1 MRWRTR
7 MFAPLTLAAIACG
20 RAPSLDTRTFHLK
33 YIRAEQARDIIIPYI
48 FADRPDAKGTLSYS
62 ASTITV
68 RETRDNLEKIARVLA
83 QYDVPGPMVRLTFH
97 LIQADGAASS
107 DPAIVDVEPT
117 LRKLF
122 RFRGYRLVQEGIFSV
137 TEGGSVTQQ
146 LGTGTYSVAAGIRR
160 VAGVG
165 DSATVEF
172 GVQLSGR
179 DVRFET
185 QVALPAG
192 KTAVLGNVGES
203 PKGTLILTVKPEL
216 ISASP

>member
-1 MRWRTR
+1 
-7 MFAPLTLAAIACG
+7 MFAPLTVAAIACG

-33 YIRAEQARDIIIPYI
+33 YIRAEQARDIVIPYI

-62 ASTITV
+62 ASTATITV
-68 RETRDNLEKIARVLA
+68 RETRDNLDKIARVLA

-97 LIQADGAASS
+97 RIQADGAATA
-107 DPAIVDVEPT
+107 DPAIADVEPT

-137 TEGGSVTQQ
+137 TEGGNVTQQ